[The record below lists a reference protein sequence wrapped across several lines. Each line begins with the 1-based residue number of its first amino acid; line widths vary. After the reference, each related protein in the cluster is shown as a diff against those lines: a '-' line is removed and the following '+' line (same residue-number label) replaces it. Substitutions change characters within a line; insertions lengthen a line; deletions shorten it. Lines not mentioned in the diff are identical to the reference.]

1 MKICKIYIFKKN
13 KVRLYEDVISSYLDD
28 ALGGNLTSQSLERGL
43 LNLNELPGL
52 NVTSTITTGEE
63 QGSSKIIIDVIEDDL
78 VTGILS
84 YDNYGN
90 RYTGKERANV
100 VIDINNPSK
109 FGDKISFIKTKHHL
123 IKLQSKNF
131 LKVLFSTSL
140 FKCPS

>member
-1 MKICKIYIFKKN
+1 MCIRDRNKPYIFKKN
-13 KVRLYEDVISSYLDD
+13 NVRLYEDVISSYLDD

-63 QGSSKIIIDVIEDDL
+63 QGSSKIIVDVIEDDL

-109 FGDKISFIKTKHHL
+109 FGDKISFIKTINSSTNYDFTKILYEFLSL
-123 IKLQSKNF
+123 IHI
-131 LKVLFSTSL
+131 
-140 FKCPS
+140 